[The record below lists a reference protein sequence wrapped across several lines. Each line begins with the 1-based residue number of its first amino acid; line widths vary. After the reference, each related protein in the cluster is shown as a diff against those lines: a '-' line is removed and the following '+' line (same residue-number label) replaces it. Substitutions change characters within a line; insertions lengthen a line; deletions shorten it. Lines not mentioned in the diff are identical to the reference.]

1 MEYNYCIDIAATAQ
15 FGIKCNGGRVCG
27 ETFSLTAPKLLQ
39 PQPSLP
45 SSF

>member
-27 ETFSLTAPKLLQ
+27 ETFSPPYL
-39 PQPSLP
+39 
-45 SSF
+45 SSSTCFHRF